1 MIQKE
6 TRPTLPAAQ
15 APTNETVS
23 SPRPP
28 ARTARVRL
36 RHSLL
41 LLSFILLV
49 LLPAAAVY
57 WYLEYRAADQYAS
70 TLGFTVR
77 QAENPSTS
85 LDLVGGIT
93 SLGRSNTTNTD
104 ILFEYIQ
111 SQQLIGAIDADLD
124 LAAMYSKP
132 DNDPI
137 FAYNS
142 GGTIED
148 LVKYWGRMVSIYYDN
163 KTGLI
168 ELRVLAFDP
177 DDAHTIA
184 QEIVRQ
190 GSLMINQL
198 NNAAQEDATKY
209 ARDELDKSLIRLK
222 IARRALT
229 EFRTVNQIVD
239 PNTDLQGQMGVL
251 NSLQQQFADTMV
263 ELDMLSG
270 VTLASDPRIEHAQR
284 KIIVIKERIGEE
296 RRKLV
301 ISDGSGNAFSSLIG
315 KFEALRVDLQ
325 FAEQSYISALTTF
338 DNAVAEARRKST
350 YLAAYVKPT
359 LAQRSE
365 YPDRIIILSITTL
378 FLFLIWAIMTLVVYS
393 VRDRR

>member
-1 MIQKE
+1 MV
-6 TRPTLPAAQ
+6 LAPA
-15 APTNETVS
+15 
-23 SPRPP
+23 
-28 ARTARVRL
+28 
-36 RHSLL
+36 
-41 LLSFILLV
+41 LV
-49 LLPAAAVY
+49 AY
-57 WYLEYRAADQYAS
+57 WYLEYRAVDQYAS

-77 QAENPSTS
+77 QADNPTTS
-85 LDLVGGIT
+85 LDLIGGIT
-93 SLGRSNTTNTD
+93 NLGNGNTTNTD

-111 SQQLIGAIDADLD
+111 SQQLISEIDTELN
-124 LAAMYSKP
+124 LTAMYSKP

-142 GGTIED
+142 DGTIED
-148 LVKYWGRMVSIYYDN
+148 LVKYWRRMVSIYYDN

-168 ELRVLAFDP
+168 ELKVLAFDP

-198 NNAAQEDATKY
+198 NKVAQADATKY
-209 ARDELDKSLIRLK
+209 ARDELQKSLIRLK
-222 IARRALT
+222 VARRALT

-284 KIIVIKERIGEE
+284 KIAVIKERIGEE

-325 FAEQSYISALTTF
+325 FAEQSYISALTAF
-338 DNAVAEARRKST
+338 DNAVAEAQRKST

-359 LAQRSE
+359 MAQRSE

-378 FLFLIWAIMTLVVYS
+378 FLFLIWAIMTLVAYS
-393 VRDRR
+393 IRDRR